1 MTDTYTVERR
11 IHVDAP
17 ASAVYE
23 RIVDFHRWPAWSPYE
38 ELDPGMDRT
47 YAGAESGVGAVYEW
61 SGNLKAGAGWLEIVK
76 AVDAER
82 VMIDQRNLKPFRSQS
97 TTTFA
102 LDDSGDGTA
111 VTWSITGPVTL
122 MTRIMGIFKSMDRM
136 VGPLFERGLAR
147 LKADTEAA

>member
-1 MTDTYTVERR
+1 MKDTYTVERK

-23 RIVDFHRWPAWSPYE
+23 RIADFQRWPAWSPYE
-38 ELDPGMDRT
+38 ELDPDMDRT
-47 YAGAESGVGAVYEW
+47 YAGAQSGVGAVYEW
-61 SGNLKAGAGWLEIVK
+61 SGNLKAGAGRMEIVD
-76 AVDAER
+76 AVDDGR
-82 VMIDQRNLKPFRSQS
+82 VLIDQRNLKPFRSES

-102 LDDSGDGTA
+102 LDDSGDRTA

-122 MTRIMGIFKSMDRM
+122 MTRIMGLFRSMDRM